1 MVSSWKTH
9 PALILCLA
17 LATPICATATTIT
30 AFAGVVAGNGEAGS
44 GTIIGNGASG
54 NGLNCTTYGPSAQ
67 QESFF
72 GAGLDV
78 PEGGV
83 GPCNYYG
90 GSITNSGSGPQMAA
104 TGIVTASY
112 SGNSFSGSAS
122 ATAGTVG
129 NSEFALTA
137 AASGTYTGT
146 SSPTN
151 TGQSVGMDLFNDPNW
166 IINCPSC
173 SAGQALYPV
182 FTWTLT
188 LTALS
193 SENAEG
199 LYGSSY
205 IELNMD
211 TNNEGP
217 FRVLAVDQGAG
228 AGDPTCGSYSC
239 SGLGFTVGGDSLSGT
254 ATFSTPAFEGV
265 TMTGTSM
272 TIDEQVGLIMQS
284 YYSASV
290 DPNAILTAVNWLNS
304 SGAPVSGVTLT
315 TSTGTY
321 ADGGYTETGNS
332 TPEPASWLLC
342 ALGLGAVLANRRR
355 FLKSSHDRCAAD
367 FSFTELENIS

>member
-1 MVSSWKTH
+1 MASRWKTH
-9 PALILCLA
+9 TALILCLA
-17 LATPICATATTIT
+17 LTVPLSATAASITMT

-44 GTIIGNGASG
+44 GNIIGNGASG

-72 GAGLDV
+72 GEGLDV

-90 GSITNSGSGPQMAA
+90 GSITNSGSALQMAA

-112 SGNSFSGSAS
+112 SGNSFTGSAS
-122 ATAGTVG
+122 ATSGTVS

-151 TGQSVGMDLFNDPNW
+151 TGQSVGMALFDDPNW
-166 IINCPSC
+166 TINCPGC
-173 SAGQALYPV
+173 SVGQALYPI
-182 FTWTLT
+182 FTWTLS

-193 SENAEG
+193 SKNAEG

-205 IELNMD
+205 IALNMD
-211 TNNEGP
+211 TSNEGS
-217 FRVLAVDQGAG
+217 FRVLAVNQGPG
-228 AGDPTCGSYSC
+228 AGDPTCGSVSC
-239 SGLGFTVGGDSLSGT
+239 SSLGFTVGGDSLSGT
-254 ATFSTPAFEGV
+254 TTINTPAFEGV

-315 TSTGTY
+315 TSTGIY
-321 ADGGYTETGNS
+321 ADGGYTEFS
-332 TPEPASWLLC
+332 SSAPEPASWLLC
-342 ALGLGAVLANRRR
+342 AMGLGAVLVKRGR
-355 FLKSSHDRCAAD
+355 FL
-367 FSFTELENIS
+367 